1 MPSSTQQEKLGRE
14 GGRHEGGRHEGRR
27 EKSASKVKVKNLR
40 SSRDEEQVDA
50 PELRTILA
58 DLFVLYMKSYAV
70 HWNYQGPKFFSVHKL
85 TETHYQEMAVAID
98 EFAER
103 IRAKKDEAPF
113 SLAGILEAANL
124 EELPEDGGSSD
135 RSVRDLANSH
145 LEFSR
150 KAKELVEEIEDE
162 DPYTA
167 DMLTA
172 QIGAHDKAAWMLKS
186 LLAD

>member
-1 MPSSTQQEKLGRE
+1 MPSSSQHEKFGRQ
-14 GGRHEGGRHEGRR
+14 GGRHE
-27 EKSASKVKVKNLR
+27 KSGSKVKVKNLR
-40 SSRDEEQVDA
+40 TSREEREEEDERVDT
-50 PELRTILA
+50 PELTTILA

-85 TETHYQEMAVAID
+85 TETHYQEMALAID